1 MNILNRYS
9 HFVVAVTLIIFSILR
24 LNAAEPQGYI
34 TGKVTDANDG
44 SPLAGA
50 SVMIGIKGVVTNA
63 DGVYSMPLPDKK
75 TESVTLKFSY
85 VSYLKKNITVTLP
98 INGKVDVAL
107 VPDQNMLSEAV
118 VQGTRHD
125 FGVRSPQMS
134 AVELSGAQLKNVPM
148 VFGEPDLLKTIQRL
162 PGVQSGKEGNSGI
175 MVRGGGYDQNQLM
188 LDGTMLYSTEHMKG
202 FVTAVNPDM
211 ISSMA
216 FYRGAF
222 PALYGGRLSSVIDIA
237 TTEGDFETYH
247 GAISAGLMIG
257 RFNVSGPIV
266 KGKTSFA
273 LAARASYF
281 DMIFQPEAEK
291 HYKKIGIQ
299 SPYTGMEF
307 WDVNLKLAHRF
318 SAKDKLTLLF
328 LTDHDN
334 QKTEVTDNYPKTSIE
349 PYCDPILPNKPIGEV
364 HNYTYSSPGKTSTR
378 WSNRLGSLNWYHRF
392 GENSRLHTSA
402 GYSRFSY
409 NRTFHGEQE
418 NSRTIVIPEKPDS
431 IPYASYEITDLTQRS
446 VINSFNL
453 KSDYQ
458 FPIGKSNTMNVG
470 LELKYITADPRRHIL
485 SQRDEFEDWSIWQGD
500 KILVDMRDVH
510 RTIYTDSLVGK
521 VSRMFN
527 GNIYLSDD
535 MKYGPFEAIIG
546 ARLASYSVKNKTY
559 LSFEPRF
566 SASLMLDRN
575 SSIKASVSRMSQGE
589 RLLTST
595 SLVSPSDIWVSI
607 TDSIPPMKSMTY
619 SVSLNRQFPLGIEMS
634 VEGYYKT
641 IDNLTDYKE
650 GSDFSRT
657 GQNWENMIAL
667 GKGKSYGV
675 EFMLQRMVGNT
686 TGWLS
691 YTWSKAISTFDR
703 PGQSI
708 NSGKSFY
715 SPADRRNNLS
725 INLNHRI
732 NFNRFPGNHFDISGA
747 FSYATGRKVTIPD
760 HLTYAG
766 MLTMFDHTI
775 VSPGFSNRIDHIF
788 NIHQSYKSIVM
799 PAEAFDVYMRYEGYS
814 VKNNLQL
821 PDEMRLDISLSM
833 TLKHL
838 IGQSTV
844 AIGATNIL
852 NRKNIS
858 DVFIGSDKEGNL
870 IVKGVCNF

>member
-1 MNILNRYS
+1 
-9 HFVVAVTLIIFSILR
+9 
-24 LNAAEPQGYI
+24 
-34 TGKVTDANDG
+34 
-44 SPLAGA
+44 
-50 SVMIGIKGVVTNA
+50 
-63 DGVYSMPLPDKK
+63 
-75 TESVTLKFSY
+75 
-85 VSYLKKNITVTLP
+85 
-98 INGKVDVAL
+98 
-107 VPDQNMLSEAV
+107 
-118 VQGTRHD
+118 
-125 FGVRSPQMS
+125 
-134 AVELSGAQLKNVPM
+134 
-148 VFGEPDLLKTIQRL
+148 
-162 PGVQSGKEGNSGI
+162 
-175 MVRGGGYDQNQLM
+175 
-188 LDGTMLYSTEHMKG
+188 
-202 FVTAVNPDM
+202 
-211 ISSMA
+211 
-216 FYRGAF
+216 
-222 PALYGGRLSSVIDIA
+222 
-237 TTEGDFETYH
+237 
-247 GAISAGLMIG
+247 
-257 RFNVSGPIV
+257 
-266 KGKTSFA
+266 
-273 LAARASYF
+273 
-281 DMIFQPEAEK
+281 
-291 HYKKIGIQ
+291 
-299 SPYTGMEF
+299 
-307 WDVNLKLAHRF
+307 
-318 SAKDKLTLLF
+318 
-328 LTDHDN
+328 
-334 QKTEVTDNYPKTSIE
+334 
-349 PYCDPILPNKPIGEV
+349 
-364 HNYTYSSPGKTSTR
+364 
-378 WSNRLGSLNWYHRF
+378 
-392 GENSRLHTSA
+392 
-402 GYSRFSY
+402 
-409 NRTFHGEQE
+409 
-418 NSRTIVIPEKPDS
+418 
-431 IPYASYEITDLTQRS
+431 
-446 VINSFNL
+446 
-453 KSDYQ
+453 
-458 FPIGKSNTMNVG
+458 
-470 LELKYITADPRRHIL
+470 
-485 SQRDEFEDWSIWQGD
+485 
-500 KILVDMRDVH
+500 
-510 RTIYTDSLVGK
+510 
-521 VSRMFN
+521 
-527 GNIYLSDD
+527 
-535 MKYGPFEAIIG
+535 
-546 ARLASYSVKNKTY
+546 
-559 LSFEPRF
+559 
-566 SASLMLDRN
+566 MLDRN

-715 SPADRRNNLS
+715 SPADRRNTLS

-870 IVKGVCNF
+870 IVKGVCNFSIMPSISYTYSF